1 MEWIVWAVLLILTN
15 LPIATLLLDRI
26 FGVPAPQL
34 IRFGWL
40 PGAFVLAGAFAWSAA
55 TRQPVLDL
63 VVWGAVGGFVATA
76 ALDVV
81 RLTGH
86 HLFRAFPV
94 GMPQVFGVLALG
106 LGPHLQENVIA
117 AMVRRL
123 AGETPEAQ
131 RELLQERLA
140 ALGRLREPVQVAVVR
155 AMRKGLA
162 SLPESRRQE
171 LMATQMSL
179 LATLPSQTR
188 LAVMR
193 AMDLAMT
200 DRPRPVHQQPRGMP
214 RVPMD
219 TARELLAEAL
229 PQTLAEAGVP
239 RATVLLAGYGW
250 HLLNGLG
257 FGVTYTLLFGHG
269 TWALALAWGLFIW
282 AGMMLT
288 MPIMMPTIRFP
299 MPRFLVV
306 PLIAHVVMAGPIGY
320 FAFLVS
326 REAHRASLVG
336 RLLP

>member
-1 MEWIVWAVLLILTN
+1 MEWIWWAVLLVLAN

-40 PGAFVLAGAFAWSAA
+40 PGAFVLAGVLAWSAA

-63 VVWGAVGGFVATA
+63 VVWGAVGGFVATV
-76 ALDVV
+76 ALDIG
-81 RLTGH
+81 RLTGLH
-86 HLFRAFPV
+86 VFRAFPV
-94 GMPQVFGVLALG
+94 DMPQVFGVLALG
-106 LGPHLQENVIA
+106 LGPHLQENGIA
-117 AMVRRL
+117 AMVRHL
-123 AGETPEAQ
+123 ADKDPEAQ
-131 RELLQERLA
+131 QELLAERLVG
-140 ALGRLREPVQVAVVR
+140 LGRLPEPVRVAVIR

-162 SLPESRRQE
+162 SLPEPQRHE

-179 LATLPSQTR
+179 LSTLPSEARQT
-188 LAVMR
+188 VMR

-200 DRPRPVHQQPRGMP
+200 DRAQPVYQQPRGMP
-214 RVPMD
+214 KVPMD

-229 PQTLAEAGVP
+229 PQTLAEAGLP
-239 RATVLLAGYGW
+239 HAAVLLAGYGW

-282 AGMMLT
+282 AGMMVT

-306 PLIAHVVMAGPIGY
+306 PFIAHVVMAGPIGY
-320 FAFLVS
+320 FAFSAS